1 MEAMLMMKRMI
12 IQIIRLLHIKCGI
25 IIDDYE
31 KEKRKKG
38 KKENIVT

>member
-1 MEAMLMMKRMI
+1 
-12 IQIIRLLHIKCGI
+12 LHIKCGI

-31 KEKRKKG
+31 DKGKKEKR